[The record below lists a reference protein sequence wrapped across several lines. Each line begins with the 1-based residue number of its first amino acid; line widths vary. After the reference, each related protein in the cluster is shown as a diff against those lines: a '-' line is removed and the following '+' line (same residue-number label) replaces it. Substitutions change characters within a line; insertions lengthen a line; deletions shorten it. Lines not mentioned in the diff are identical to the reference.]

1 MPSSHAQAIR
11 NAVTASFRTEGSL
24 YGVLQEQYRK
34 KTGRP
39 LDEYIALAELLPFVH
54 LPEQEALAAFI
65 EYSVF
70 KEIRTEAATALLEQ
84 AIRRGLKLLTQ
95 DEREVL
101 NEIDSKG
108 QMFHWGLLLEATSD
122 IKPIRLI
129 QHIKWGMGKDAIR
142 KMFSGK
148 QPLLLEP
155 GYNQIGF
162 FSPSYGL
169 PASFFFYFT
178 TGIFGADKLVRIQIL
193 YFPERPSDDDI
204 ERAYVPIKRDLVAEY
219 GQPREIPNTKDA
231 PPEFRQSQLLVWTLA
246 DSILTLS
253 HGLIRDGVPSD
264 SSPITVG
271 YGDRRRDPISQTLD
285 H

>member
-34 KTGRP
+34 KNGRP
-39 LDEYIALAELLPFVH
+39 LDDYIAWAELLPFAH
-54 LPEQEALAAFI
+54 LPEQEALAAFV

-70 KEIRTEAATALLEQ
+70 REIPTEADTALLEQ

-108 QMFHWGLLLEATSD
+108 QMFHWGLLLETTSD

-129 QHIKWGMGKDAIR
+129 QHIKWGMGKDDIR
-142 KMFSGK
+142 QMFSGK
-148 QPLLLEP
+148 QPLLAEP

-162 FSPSYGL
+162 FRPSYGL
-169 PASFFFYFT
+169 PASFFFYFM
-178 TGIFGADKLVRIQIL
+178 TGMFGADKLVRTTIS
-193 YFPERPSDDDI
+193 YFLQRPPDADI
-204 ERAYVPIKRDLVAEY
+204 ERACRPIRMDLVAEY
-219 GQPREIPNTKDA
+219 GQPREIPNTTDA
-231 PPEFRQSQLLVWTLA
+231 PPEFRLSQLLVWTLS

-253 HGLIRDGVPSD
+253 HGLLRDGVASD